1 MYAIHPEILSAQS
14 LREELAVEREIGDI
28 VRQLC
33 DDPAELTDWLDEQ
46 GLLLTDI
53 QVKTPTGRTVNAAR
67 ALLQAARD
75 CERGPAQST
84 AWVIEQIA
92 QWLQQRPE
100 VAAEAKKNVEGRVAP
115 RGRSEP

>member
-14 LREELAVEREIGDI
+14 LRKDIAIEREVDSI
-28 VRQLC
+28 VKQLC
-33 DDPAELTDWLDEQ
+33 DSPADLLDWLEEQ

-84 AWVIEQIA
+84 AWVLEQVA

-100 VAAEAKKNVEGRVAP
+100 VAAEATKNVKSRATS
-115 RGRSEP
+115 GRSEP